1 MAIQEIKF
9 HSSNQKIE
17 VILYNM
23 ASPILKRIK
32 TLVIIF
38 ILLAVIVFTAGIYVL
53 KSAALNIGSDQ
64 YIILTDQSDP
74 ISLSQQLER
83 EAGLK
88 YPKLFLALADQMN
101 MAPFMKKGRYTV
113 TPEMTIDEL
122 VRLFREGRMKS
133 IDLVIAPGISLEQ
146 FADRCGNKLEAD
158 TIGFYSIL
166 EDEAFLSELGF
177 TPQTVY
183 AMILPDKYNIYW
195 HEMPDELM
203 LRLKKAYDKFWNSER
218 KAKLQRCGLNQTEVS
233 TLASIVS
240 KETNKT
246 EEMPKIAG
254 MYINRLKIGMPLQAD
269 PSIKFA
275 LKNPGLK
282 RILNEHLMVESPYN
296 TYRNKGLPPGP
307 ICIPGKASIDAVL
320 NFEEHNYLYMCAKED
335 FSGFHNFADNYTTHL
350 KFAAL
355 YRKAL
360 DARGIK

>member
-1 MAIQEIKF
+1 
-9 HSSNQKIE
+9 
-17 VILYNM
+17 M
-23 ASPILKRIK
+23 ASPILKRVK
-32 TLVIIF
+32 TLVLILIF
-38 ILLAVIVFTAGIYVL
+38 LVVIVFAAGMYIF
-53 KSAALNIGSDQ
+53 KSAALNINRQQ
-64 YIILTDQSDP
+64 YVILTESSDP
-74 ISLSQQLER
+74 VSLSQQLER

-88 YPKLFLALADQMN
+88 HPQFFLFIADQMN

-113 TPEMTIDEL
+113 KPEMTLIDL

-133 IDLVIAPGISLEQ
+133 VDLVIAPGISLEN
-146 FADRCGNKLEAD
+146 FAARCGSKLEAD

-166 EDEAFLSELGF
+166 EDEAFLTELGF
-177 TPQTVY
+177 NTQTVY
-183 AMILPDKYNIYW
+183 AMILPDKYNVYW

-203 LRLKKAYDKFWNSER
+203 LRLKKEYDKFWNSER
-218 KAKLQRCGLNQTEVS
+218 KAKLERCGMSQLEVS

-240 KETNKT
+240 KETNKV

-254 MYINRLKIGMPLQAD
+254 MYINRLRIGMPLQAD

-275 LKNPGLK
+275 LNNPGLK

-307 ICIPGKASIDAVL
+307 ICISGKASIDAVL
-320 NFEEHNYLYMCAKED
+320 NYEEHKFLYMCAKED
-335 FSGFHNFADNYTTHL
+335 FSGFHNFADNYNTHL
-350 KFAAL
+350 KYAAL